1 MRSPG
6 LAECRSDRLHQTS
19 GGIAVAP
26 RPPLRY
32 ARGAIWSSIRMK
44 PAFRL
49 IAVLG
54 LTMLLAG
61 CDRCG
66 SLMELDMFLQPVK
79 KACTDQKPAG

>member
-1 MRSPG
+1 MKS
-6 LAECRSDRLHQTS
+6 
-19 GGIAVAP
+19 AV
-26 RPPLRY
+26 
-32 ARGAIWSSIRMK
+32 
-44 PAFRL
+44 RL

-79 KACTDQKPAG
+79 KACTDQKPQG

>member
-1 MRSPG
+1 VRHSVGTGALVAHG
-6 LAECRSDRLHQTS
+6 L
-19 GGIAVAP
+19 
-26 RPPLRY
+26 PLRY
-32 ARGAIWSSIRMK
+32 ARAAIWSRARMTS
-44 PAFRL
+44 AFRL

-54 LTMLLAG
+54 LTTLLAG